1 MPNQPFRLGLCA
13 CLLLAG
19 CGAVDTSTDTVIGK
33 SSQSPDAGAV
43 PPPGTQYVAVSD
55 GTLMAVSV
63 HFPDPYVEGRRYPVI
78 FEMSGY
84 DGSEA
89 RGRTLIGEGADAVW
103 VPATGEEFQE
113 PIETGLAITSDSR
126 QLTEMFS
133 DAYVVVHA
141 SVRGSGCSGGE
152 FDLYSWR
159 SNIDGYELVE
169 WSARQPWSNG
179 RVAIMG
185 HSYSGMTGF
194 MVAATQPPSL
204 VAVTVSGLIDDV
216 YRGILYPGGVSNYGF
231 PLLWSELIRPGSEYV
246 GATLPGLARPPG
258 ENDDEQR
265 AQICGQHVL
274 TRPRDPSRDP
284 LLRGTDEFDSPWY
297 RSTALISYLNG
308 DILDTHDAAIAAA
321 AGKADSSYGI
331 TVPIH
336 ITAAYQDEQTGGRG
350 PTNLWEHV
358 GQTWSLEDGTRVRRD
373 LRVAKRLL
381 LSNGDHNTQN
391 PHYSGEIVKGDR
403 REWVDR
409 WMAHPGRRGEVAG
422 KSEVTVLLEKNED
435 QVGGRID
442 DASFPLGSTHWT
454 DLYLRAGSQLQSAP
468 PDSAEPADSYLS
480 GSMRQ
485 GWAYPVYTSGGDLG
499 PVTAAAGPDE
509 LGYRTDAFA
518 EDRTVVGPVI
528 AELWASSNANESGN
542 FAGTDYF
549 IWLVDEAPD
558 GSLTYLTRGMLRTRH
573 DAIDF
578 ESGRN
583 DAFTDASGR
592 AETYRFW
599 RHHRADHVTV
609 GKPGVPQQYRIEIWP
624 VGHVFRSGHRLLI
637 KVTRPPV
644 LDAYYAYLPRNQ
656 PISQNT
662 VYHDAEHASRIIVPV
677 VPTPPLGPAPACG
690 ELEGTRCSP
699 AT

>member
-1 MPNQPFRLGLCA
+1 MSGPSLRLCLCA
-13 CLLLAG
+13 CLFLAG
-19 CGAVDTSTDTVIGK
+19 CGAADTSVEARRAEDPQASG
-33 SSQSPDAGAV
+33 PV
-43 PPPGTQYVAVSD
+43 PPPGTQYVAMSD

-63 HFPDPYVEGRRYPVI
+63 HFPEGYVEGRRYPVV

-89 RGRTLIGEGADAVW
+89 RGRTLIGEGADAAW
-103 VPATGEEFQE
+103 VPATGEPFQE
-113 PIETGLAITSDSR
+113 PVETGLAITSDSR

-141 SVRGSGCSGGE
+141 SVRGTGCSGGE

-169 WSARQPWSNG
+169 WAARQGWSNG
-179 RVAIMG
+179 RVSIMG

-231 PLLWSELIRPGSEYV
+231 PLLWAELIRPGSEVV
-246 GATLPGLARPPG
+246 GAVLPGMARPQG
-258 ENDDEQR
+258 ENDDAQR
-265 AQICGQHVL
+265 AQVCGEHVL
-274 TRPRDPSRDP
+274 ARPRDPSKDP

-308 DILDTHDAAIAAA
+308 DILGTHDAAIAAA

-331 TVPIH
+331 VVPLH

-350 PTNLWEHV
+350 PTHLWEHV
-358 GQTWSLEDGTRVRRD
+358 GQTWSLDNGTRVRRD
-373 LRVAKRLL
+373 VRVARRLL

-391 PHYSGEIVKGDR
+391 PHYSGEAVKADR

-409 WMAHPGRRGEVAG
+409 WSAHAGRGPA
-422 KSEVTVLLEKNED
+422 KSEVTVLLEKNGEHI
-435 QVGGRID
+435 GGRID
-442 DASFPLGSTHWT
+442 DSSFPLTTTRWS
-454 DLYLRAGSQLQSAP
+454 DLYLRAGSQLQPAP
-468 PDSAEPADSYLS
+468 PDGAEPADSYFS

-485 GWAYPVYTSGGDLG
+485 GWAYPAYTSGVDLG
-499 PVTAAAGPDE
+499 PVTTADGPDE
-509 LGYRTDAFA
+509 LNYRSDPMT
-518 EDRTVVGPVI
+518 EDRTVAGPVV
-528 AELWASSNANESGN
+528 AELWASSNANEGGN

-549 IWLVDEAPD
+549 VWLVDEAPD

-573 DAIDF
+573 DAIDWD
-578 ESGRN
+578 SGRN
-583 DAFTDASGR
+583 DAFTDAAGR
-592 AETYRFW
+592 TETYRFW
-599 RHHRADHVTV
+599 RYHSADHVV
-609 GKPGVPQQYRIEIWP
+609 PGAAGVPRQYRIEIWP
-624 VGHVFRSGHRLLI
+624 VGHVFRAGHRVLI

-656 PISQNT
+656 PVSQNT
-662 VYHDAEHASRIIVPV
+662 VHHDAAHPSRIILPF
-677 VPTPPLGPAPACG
+677 VPTPPLDAAPACG
-690 ELEGTRCSP
+690 GLEGVRCSP
-699 AT
+699 G